1 MGTWGWWGWWGWWG
15 SSSSSSSSPSSPSSW
30 SWRSKLTNI
39 LALPVLYPY
48 VFKGMCTHIKVES
61 SKLLLPIS
69 SISEGDKPLV
79 QILIQMDCNT
89 FLAVVLM
96 FYLSIPTFLMETEI
110 VGEKISILGHG
121 VCAVHWALQLM
132 NSDRQWFQLDP
143 GSLVMSPFFTS
154 PNHDRY
160 MVYKCLLDG
169 YYKVMSN
176 SPKSWDIYQSLTTTG
191 SGRGIYGI
199 MTAHFWRCFD
209 QDLSS
214 PSWVIE
220 QCLQRLTRGPLLNM
234 DTREDWGPLEFFG
247 LWYPILSYICNLLK
261 SK

>member
-1 MGTWGWWGWWGWWG
+1 M
-15 SSSSSSSSPSSPSSW
+15 
-30 SWRSKLTNI
+30 TNI
-39 LALPVLYPY
+39 LALTVLYPY

-61 SKLLLPIS
+61 SKLFFPIS

-96 FYLSIPTFLMETEI
+96 FYLSIPTFLLEM
-110 VGEKISILGHG
+110 GLSGNSSILGHG
-121 VCAVHWALQLM
+121 VCAVHWAVQLM
-132 NSDRQWFQLDP
+132 NSD
-143 GSLVMSPFFTS
+143 
-154 PNHDRY
+154 
-160 MVYKCLLDG
+160 LL
-169 YYKVMSN
+169 
-176 SPKSWDIYQSLTTTG
+176 ILTHWIWA
-191 SGRGIYGI
+191 RGIYGI

-214 PSWVIE
+214 PSWVE

-247 LWYPILSYICNLLK
+247 L
-261 SK
+261 